1 MTDIQQDTEATKV
14 KTHWF
19 LSSLA
24 PEHRRAVNDLHN
36 ECAMTKSITRCPKTV
51 PKAVLW
57 LSQCKSA
64 SATLGAPRHKQFAQ
78 LEELCDDNNENEDEC
93 DMDGE
98 ETEVENAMHQMSF
111 DDYAEHAF
119 SGLK

>member
-1 MTDIQQDTEATKV
+1 MADIQQDTEATQV
-14 KTHWF
+14 KTCWF

-36 ECAMTKSITRCPKTV
+36 DFAMTTNISRYPKTV

-57 LSQCKSA
+57 LSQYKSV

-78 LEELCDDNNENEDEC
+78 LEELSDDDNNEDEYGV
-93 DMDGE
+93 DNG
-98 ETEVENAMHQMSF
+98 ETEVTNAFHQMSF
-111 DDYAEHAF
+111 DGAAEFAF
-119 SGLK
+119 SGRMM